1 MCSREKEEKI
11 VIGSE
16 NFTEALIL
24 GNIYSQLIQDQT
36 DIKVEEKFNLNGTM
50 ITMSAMER
58 GDIDTFTDYTGV
70 LISNVLKEEMSSDSK
85 EVYDRVKTGM
95 EENYSMQVSDSLG
108 FSNTYV
114 FAVTP
119 ETASAV
125 SSHKA
130 FRTSGS
136 GGQPETGCTTAFT
149 QREDLLPKLKKKE
162 FQVSFKEVNGLEG
175 NIRYQA
181 LTSGKVDVIDA
192 FETDAI
198 LKKMDLVKLEDDIE
212 FFPPYQ
218 AVSITRNET
227 LKKISALQEVMDMME
242 GAITTEEM
250 MDMNY
255 QVDVEGKTPKE
266 TAVEFLKE
274 KGMIE

>member
-1 MCSREKEEKI
+1 M
-11 VIGSE
+11 
-16 NFTEALIL
+16 
-24 GNIYSQLIQDQT
+24 
-36 DIKVEEKFNLNGTM
+36 
-50 ITMSAMER
+50 
-58 GDIDTFTDYTGV
+58 
-70 LISNVLKEEMSSDSK
+70 
-85 EVYDRVKTGM
+85 
-95 EENYSMQVSDSLG
+95 
-108 FSNTYV
+108 
-114 FAVTP
+114 
-119 ETASAV
+119 
-125 SSHKA
+125 
-130 FRTSGS
+130 
-136 GGQPETGCTTAFT
+136 
-149 QREDLLPKLKKKE
+149 
-162 FQVSFKEVNGLEG
+162 NGLEG

-181 LTSGKVDVIDA
+181 LTSGKVDVTDA

-198 LKKMDLVKLEDDIE
+198 LKKMNLVKLEDDIE

-227 LKKISALQEVMDMME
+227 LKKYPQLQEVMDMMD

>member
-1 MCSREKEEKI
+1 
-11 VIGSE
+11 
-16 NFTEALIL
+16 
-24 GNIYSQLIQDQT
+24 
-36 DIKVEEKFNLNGTM
+36 
-50 ITMSAMER
+50 
-58 GDIDTFTDYTGV
+58 
-70 LISNVLKEEMSSDSK
+70 
-85 EVYDRVKTGM
+85 
-95 EENYSMQVSDSLG
+95 
-108 FSNTYV
+108 
-114 FAVTP
+114 
-119 ETASAV
+119 
-125 SSHKA
+125 
-130 FRTSGS
+130 
-136 GGQPETGCTTAFT
+136 
-149 QREDLLPKLKKKE
+149 
-162 FQVSFKEVNGLEG
+162 VNGLEG

-181 LTSGKVDVIDA
+181 LTSGKVDVTDA

-198 LKKMDLVKLEDDIE
+198 LKKMNLVKLEDDIA

-227 LKKISALQEVMDMME
+227 LKKYPQLQEVMDMME

>member
-1 MCSREKEEKI
+1 
-11 VIGSE
+11 
-16 NFTEALIL
+16 
-24 GNIYSQLIQDQT
+24 
-36 DIKVEEKFNLNGTM
+36 
-50 ITMSAMER
+50 MSAMER

-70 LISNVLKEEMSSDSK
+70 LISNVLKENMSSDPR
-85 EVYDRVKTGM
+85 EVYDSVKKGM
-95 EENYSMQVSDSLG
+95 EEKYNMQVSDSLG

-114 FAVTP
+114 FAVTQ
-119 ETASAV
+119 ETAEQYDLTKLSELLDQA
-125 SSHKA
+125 
-130 FRTSGS
+130 GS
-136 GGQPETGCTTAFT
+136 LKLGCTTAFT
-149 QREDLLPKLKKKE
+149 QREDLLPKLKKE
-162 FQVSFKEVNGLEG
+162 FQVSFKEVDGLEG

-181 LTSGKVDVIDA
+181 LSSGKVDVTDA

-198 LKKMDLVKLEDDIE
+198 LKKMNLVKLEDDIE

-227 LKKISALQEVMDMME
+227 LEKYPQLQEVMDKME

-255 QVDVEGKTPKE
+255 KVDVEGKTPKE
-266 TAVEFLKE
+266 TALEFLKE

>member
-1 MCSREKEEKI
+1 M
-11 VIGSE
+11 
-16 NFTEALIL
+16 
-24 GNIYSQLIQDQT
+24 
-36 DIKVEEKFNLNGTM
+36 
-50 ITMSAMER
+50 
-58 GDIDTFTDYTGV
+58 
-70 LISNVLKEEMSSDSK
+70 
-85 EVYDRVKTGM
+85 
-95 EENYSMQVSDSLG
+95 
-108 FSNTYV
+108 
-114 FAVTP
+114 
-119 ETASAV
+119 
-125 SSHKA
+125 
-130 FRTSGS
+130 
-136 GGQPETGCTTAFT
+136 
-149 QREDLLPKLKKKE
+149 
-162 FQVSFKEVNGLEG
+162 NGLEG

-181 LTSGKVDVIDA
+181 LTSGKVDVTDA

-198 LKKMDLVKLEDDIE
+198 LKKMNLVKLEDDIA

-227 LKKISALQEVMDMME
+227 LKKYPQLQEVMDMME